1 MLSLHSI
8 FTERMCEDLHQTR
21 LQMYATDAV
30 PIHSEDPVEE
40 KDARNQ
46 AVPIDSRIK
55 SGAKSRSRRR
65 RTRGRR
71 SKNKIKAEGRMIQ
84 ANFCKQ
90 INNKNLYCDSNQF
103 NALFYLPL
111 VLWNLHHFFEKLST
125 ILFMPWPVYW
135 HFGKSTFKWFHIIC
149 TELFTSL

>member
-1 MLSLHSI
+1 MRELVVRDVLRLLPRSMLSQLNYCGVSPKGKIGSI
-8 FTERMCEDLHQTR
+8 
-21 LQMYATDAV
+21 LQLIEKLKNDAV

-55 SGAKSRSRRR
+55 SSAKSRSRRR

-71 SKNKIKAEGRMIQ
+71 SKNEIKGEGRMIQ
-84 ANFCKQ
+84 ANFCKPT
-90 INNKNLYCDSNQF
+90 NYKNLYCDSNQF

-111 VLWNLHHFFEKLST
+111 VL
-125 ILFMPWPVYW
+125 
-135 HFGKSTFKWFHIIC
+135 
-149 TELFTSL
+149 